1 MPTKDNQAIALQA
14 RLLAV
19 AMTFWLSVFAPPT
32 FAATGTRVPI
42 SAALATGI
50 ATDLFPVT
58 VKLDE
63 GNLFLTDPAVLFLEN
78 GRVGIQVRVQAYDHR
93 PALGIAISETGQ
105 AAFSGVLGYDS
116 GTQQILLSDPKIE
129 RLEFDQTNEATQSF
143 LNEIKSAW
151 SAQIT
156 NPLRAEIPPHPYML
170 PFRNNI
176 QNLTYDGNNIILILS
191 Y

>member
-1 MPTKDNQAIALQA
+1 MPAKDYQAIAVGM
-14 RLLAV
+14 RLLA
-19 AMTFWLSVFAPPT
+19 ASTAFWLSVLAPT
-32 FAATGTRVPI
+32 AFSATATSVPV

-50 ATDLFPVT
+50 AEDLFPVT
-58 VKLDE
+58 VKLTE
-63 GNLFLTDPAVLFLEN
+63 GNLFLTNPVVLFLEE

-93 PALGIAISETGQ
+93 PALGIAISETGH

-116 GTQQILLSDPKIE
+116 GTQQIQLSDPQIE
-129 RLEFDQTNEATQSF
+129 RIKFDQKNEATLSF

-151 SAQIT
+151 SAQVT
-156 NPLRAEIPPHPYML
+156 NPLRAELPPHPYLL

-176 QNLTYDGNNIILILS
+176 QNLTYDGKNIILTLS